1 MILTF
6 NSLQNVLAQ
15 DARLDAPPRI
25 RNTPKANAG
34 KVRTRRLERSGML
47 RIRVR
52 RLEKLGKK
60 RTLRKLGTNRMQ
72 ARPLRKFGT
81 NRMSAKTLDKYLNR
95 RTVALDSEGRAPLHT
110 IDSKGCTP
118 LEPYKETGEEAR
130 RLEAAFGHRPSRQP
144 SA

>member
-1 MILTF
+1 
-6 NSLQNVLAQ
+6 
-15 DARLDAPPRI
+15 
-25 RNTPKANAG
+25 
-34 KVRTRRLERSGML
+34 
-47 RIRVR
+47 
-52 RLEKLGKK
+52 
-60 RTLRKLGTNRMQ
+60 MQ

-95 RTVALDSEGRAPLHT
+95 RTVALDSEGRAPLL
-110 IDSKGCTP
+110 GCTP